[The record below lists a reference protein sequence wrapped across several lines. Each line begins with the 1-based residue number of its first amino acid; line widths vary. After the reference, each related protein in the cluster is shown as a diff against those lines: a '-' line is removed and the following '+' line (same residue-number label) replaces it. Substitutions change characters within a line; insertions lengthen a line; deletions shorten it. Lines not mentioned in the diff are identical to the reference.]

1 GREPGVVT
9 DRCPPATDEPP
20 GRSREPI
27 EVAVPFSLI
36 PHPSSF
42 AGAARSATNEA
53 TGPASSVPWP
63 GPLIGALAL
72 LALMLPVF
80 AGHSAR
86 VEAGSDVGRAF
97 RPDADRIGPDSVVGG
112 GSVRR
117 PVGSGRIGPG
127 RVGGRS
133 PLLHKTG
140 SGRSGSS
147 RTGPAHR
154 RGPAGS
160 IPDGPTSPRLPRFIT
175 SLIPCEIH
183 EIRASRVQIPFVFV
197 KQVQCGARRLPTI
210 HRELQPTDHP
220 TRLPSPQRRTS
231 ILVPAACPCRS

>member
-117 PVGSGRIGPG
+117 PVGSD
-127 RVGGRS
+127 RVGRRS
-133 PLLHKTG
+133 PLLQKSG
-140 SGRSGSS
+140 SGSDRVSPESPTDADRPGSVPDRTDIDSGD
-147 RTGPAHR
+147 R
-154 RGPAGS
+154 
-160 IPDGPTSPRLPRFIT
+160 PR
-175 SLIPCEIH
+175 
-183 EIRASRVQIPFVFV
+183 
-197 KQVQCGARRLPTI
+197 RRLNRPSG
-210 HRELQPTDHP
+210 TDAE
-220 TRLPSPQRRTS
+220 PQRAARTPRA
-231 ILVPAACPCRS
+231 V